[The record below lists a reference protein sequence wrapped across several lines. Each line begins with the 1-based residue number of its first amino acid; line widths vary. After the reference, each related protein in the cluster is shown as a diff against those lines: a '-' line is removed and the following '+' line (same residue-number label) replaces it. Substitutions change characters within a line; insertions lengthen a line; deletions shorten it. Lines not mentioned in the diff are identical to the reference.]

1 MTINGIFPFEYV
13 EKNSKVIIY
22 GLGKYGMSYIEQVQA
37 TGWCEIVGVS
47 DTNAEKESERNSFFR
62 Y

>member
-37 TGWCEIVGVS
+37 TGWCDIVGV
-47 DTNAEKESERNSFFR
+47 
-62 Y
+62 